1 MPEGP
6 VEPQESPEEA
16 EQPQFTRRAGLGLDP
31 AVVEDSDPWEPKIP
45 TSQAPW
51 VAAILIVG
59 AIGAAA
65 AAYFQIWVPAQ
76 EEKLRQEAERVRVET
91 AQKAHDADE
100 TQVRERERK
109 AKEELVAGMASRAD
123 AGTAGADGGTGG
135 SAPPAAE
142 PPSGSVEPPRGAVEP
157 PRGAVEPRSPP
168 PPVATRATSSPDARA
183 RGFDVWM
190 ARGDRERERARAR
203 AALDAYGRA
212 SKVEPSRPEAYV
224 GQGRALLT
232 LGDPRSAAAAFRKAL
247 GVNPRYSVAE
257 YWLGE
262 AYRRAGQAAD
272 AKAAYGRY
280 LEAAPEGAEAAQAR
294 EALNSLP

>member
-1 MPEGP
+1 
-6 VEPQESPEEA
+6 
-16 EQPQFTRRAGLGLDP
+16 
-31 AVVEDSDPWEPKIP
+31 
-45 TSQAPW
+45 

-76 EEKLRQEAERVRVET
+76 EEKLRQEAERVRLET
-91 AQKAHDADE
+91 TQKAHDADE
-100 TQVRERERK
+100 AQVQERERK
-109 AKEELVAGMASRAD
+109 AKEELLAGMASRAD
-123 AGTAGADGGTGG
+123 AGTTTAGADGGTGG
-135 SAPPAAE
+135 SAPPE
-142 PPSGSVEPPRGAVEP
+142 SPRGSAVEPPAGSAEP
-157 PRGAVEPRSPP
+157 PRGAVEPRTLQPV
-168 PPVATRATSSPDARA
+168 VATRATSSPDSRA
-183 RGFDVWM
+183 RGFDEWM

-232 LGDPRSAAAAFRKAL
+232 LGDPRSAVAAFRKAL
-247 GVNPRYSVAE
+247 GVNSRYSVAE

-262 AYRRAGQAAD
+262 AYRRAGQTSD

-294 EALNSLP
+294 EALNGLP